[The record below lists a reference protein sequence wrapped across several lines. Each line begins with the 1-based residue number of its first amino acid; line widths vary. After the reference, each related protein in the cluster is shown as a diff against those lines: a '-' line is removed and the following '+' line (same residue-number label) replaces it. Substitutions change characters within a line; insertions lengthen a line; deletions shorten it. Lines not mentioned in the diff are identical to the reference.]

1 MKVLQCQILISNL
14 SLNKGYVPF
23 LLLEYL
29 VTWLDV
35 LFHGDETE
43 VLLDEVEKIS
53 RYKIEEEC
61 VNVEQ
66 LRE

>member
-1 MKVLQCQILISNL
+1 MK
-14 SLNKGYVPF
+14 
-23 LLLEYL
+23 
-29 VTWLDV
+29 
-35 LFHGDETE
+35 

-53 RYKIEEEC
+53 RDKIEEEC